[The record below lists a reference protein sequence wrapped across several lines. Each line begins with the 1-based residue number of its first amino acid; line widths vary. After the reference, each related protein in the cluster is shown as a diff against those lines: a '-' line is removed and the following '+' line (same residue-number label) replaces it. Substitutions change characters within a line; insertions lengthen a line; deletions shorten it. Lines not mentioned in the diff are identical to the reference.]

1 MKLLNQ
7 NTGFEMKDTFLM
19 AISGLFAFI
28 SIISPN
34 DIAVIVSVA
43 ASVTVI
49 IKNRKTTMAYIRELL
64 QKLKR

>member
-1 MKLLNQ
+1 
-7 NTGFEMKDTFLM
+7 MKDTFLM

-34 DIAVIVSVA
+34 DIAVIVSIT

>member
-34 DIAVIVSVA
+34 DIAVIVSIA

>member
-34 DIAVIVSVA
+34 DTAVIVSIA

>member
-34 DIAVIVSVA
+34 DIAVIVSVT